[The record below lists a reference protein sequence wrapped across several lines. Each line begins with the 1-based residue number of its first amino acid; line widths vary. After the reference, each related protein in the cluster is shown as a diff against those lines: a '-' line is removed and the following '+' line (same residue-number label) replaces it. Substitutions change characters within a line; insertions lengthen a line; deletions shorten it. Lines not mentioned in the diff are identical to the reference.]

1 MRIAIDARVT
11 QDYTG
16 GVTPGTRVPEDYKG
30 GFTTYIL
37 NLLRVLKKIDRKNK
51 YFYCTHKK
59 NKLLKGIKWWRTWVP
74 LDNHIIGD
82 PWEQFFLPIELAQKS
97 IDIYHATTGKL
108 PLLKFNTKYVLT
120 VYDLNIIRVPE
131 FVGSRKFVLY
141 AKLHFFNAV
150 KRADKIIAISQ
161 STKKDLMQL
170 LGVEEKKIKV
180 ILLGIDEKYC
190 VLDISTCSKFLRNK
204 YGIIKNYILVVGVFN
219 PRKNLQR
226 LFMAHQKLRNKGIN
240 NILVVVGFRGWRSQ
254 EILESVEDGILFVE
268 NVSAEQMPYF
278 YNCADLFVYPSLY
291 EGFGLPVLEAMAC
304 GTPVAASRATSIPEV
319 VGDAGLLFD
328 PLNVDEITNTMWKI
342 LTDAELRQDLR
353 NKGLERVK
361 LFSWEKTA
369 RETLALYEDVIEGE

>member
-1 MRIAIDARVT
+1 
-11 QDYTG
+11 
-16 GVTPGTRVPEDYKG
+16 
-30 GFTTYIL
+30 
-37 NLLRVLKKIDRKNK
+37 
-51 YFYCTHKK
+51 
-59 NKLLKGIKWWRTWVP
+59 
-74 LDNHIIGD
+74 
-82 PWEQFFLPIELAQKS
+82 
-97 IDIYHATTGKL
+97 
-108 PLLKFNTKYVLT
+108 
-120 VYDLNIIRVPE
+120 
-131 FVGSRKFVLY
+131 
-141 AKLHFFNAV
+141 
-150 KRADKIIAISQ
+150 
-161 STKKDLMQL
+161 
-170 LGVEEKKIKV
+170 
-180 ILLGIDEKYC
+180 
-190 VLDISTCSKFLRNK
+190 
-204 YGIIKNYILVVGVFN
+204 
-219 PRKNLQR
+219 
-226 LFMAHQKLRNKGIN
+226 MAHQKLRNKGIN